1 MHYFK
6 TVSSE
11 EQIMSKEKYPSLF
24 SGQME
29 AIDIIR
35 QIFFAARLVWKIG
48 DNNYLS
54 ISNSRWSTSNHVT
67 RLDQLSVNEY

>member
-11 EQIMSKEKYPSLF
+11 EHVMSKEKYPSLF

-35 QIFFAARLVWKIG
+35 QIFFAARVVWKIG
-48 DNNYLS
+48 DCNYLNNWVAS
-54 ISNSRWSTSNHVT
+54 
-67 RLDQLSVNEY
+67 QLLYKL